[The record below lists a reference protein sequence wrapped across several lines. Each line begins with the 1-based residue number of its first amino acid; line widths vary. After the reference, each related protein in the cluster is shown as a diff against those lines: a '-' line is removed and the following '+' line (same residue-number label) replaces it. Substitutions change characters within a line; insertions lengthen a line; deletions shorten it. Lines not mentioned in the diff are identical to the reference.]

1 MRALPII
8 WKRTRI
14 GTRSFAAASDSQ
26 QDSLPGFDRVE
37 VNPAGLAL
45 VQEIATRLRKR
56 GGAALIID
64 YGEDRTYADS
74 LQAVRQHQFFPVLEG
89 VGTAD
94 VSTSVDFRSLRR
106 AALAAP
112 NHDGGSSSSSSNI
125 ADTGAFPYNP

>member
-1 MRALPII
+1 MQTDRRS
-8 WKRTRI
+8 RTA
-14 GTRSFAAASDSQ
+14 GSTPTGAAGQQ

-112 NHDGGSSSSSSNI
+112 NHDGSSSSSSNI